1 MTYNVTTGWLVHLTF
16 KCSPEFTIPCPAGQA
31 PSDLQ
36 WGPASVMQLHSNARA
51 ADMCRLCLTCSMP
64 RAGPHRTLCT
74 AHCPALQALYHLQ
87 RGPML
92 GHILGHPDERALLH
106 VAFLSA
112 GGDMAWRMLLPD
124 TYALDLDSAHA
135 EHIPPVT
142 MALATSEHL
151 SGSA

>member
-1 MTYNVTTGWLVHLTF
+1 MQTALICLSCAEVQAL
-16 KCSPEFTIPCPAGQA
+16 PC
-31 PSDLQ
+31 LQ
-36 WGPASVMQLHSNARA
+36 HA
-51 ADMCRLCLTCSMP
+51 C
-64 RAGPHRTLCT
+64 AGPHRKNCT

-112 GGDMAWRMLLPD
+112 GADVAWRMLLPD

-142 MALATSEHL
+142 LALATSENLPGAAMAAISPLLMLHTWRCCTH
-151 SGSA
+151 G